1 MTPLSTKEVQVE
13 PTIIED
19 AKEAGLLD
27 GTDHVKPLWFKPWHE
42 AITKFA
48 QLREARAI
56 AAAPTASEK
65 AEPVGEVT
73 MSAVY
78 PEDSGP
84 HKGKYLHEFYCDTR
98 LPVQA
103 ELYADAPSTIS
114 LTNKQDT
121 SAEQGEPVLSKGSWR
136 HNQGMLFSGTLRVA
150 RADFDTAPSE
160 KVRDEILQNICDA
173 MNTSPPSADAM
184 FNRAMALEAGIRQ
197 HKVFT
202 DQYECASSQDKELY
216 ELLSAPTDMV
226 VMSREELEAF
236 AEKVYE
242 LAPSIFE
249 LDTVEEA
256 KGVLRDLV
264 SKAIVSRVKE
274 GE

>member
-121 SAEQGEPVLSKGSWR
+121 TAEQGEAVALRTATGYVL
-136 HNQGMLFSGTLRVA
+136 QGLTF
-150 RADFDTAPSE
+150 E
-160 KVRDEILQNICDA
+160 E
-173 MNTSPPSADAM
+173 
-184 FNRAMALEAGIRQ
+184 
-197 HKVFT
+197 
-202 DQYECASSQDKELY
+202 ASSARVEFERDY
-216 ELLSAPTDMV
+216 SDSNLSRHDNGNYTDGLVDAAWQWALILAAMKK
-226 VMSREELEAF
+226 SGIPPWEA
-236 AEKVYE
+236 
-242 LAPSIFE
+242 S
-249 LDTVEEA
+249 
-256 KGVLRDLV
+256 
-264 SKAIVSRVKE
+264 
-274 GE
+274 